1 MGLMYLAKQYRL
13 TGAVVKTLPDSGGPA
28 VVVIGSDGNGDA
40 MTAELWGPPG
50 VWSVPPDNTF
60 GARLPVGGGNFGVVA
75 ATHHYKTPSPVT
87 AKGETAVGSTTPDG
101 LTVKAVAIARADGT
115 WEINGSG
122 KRLVLWD
129 DLTTALATFLTALKA
144 HLTAAGDPSAG
155 TLTLDISATKTTTL
169 KTGG

>member
-1 MGLMYLAKQYRL
+1 MGLLNRVLQLKSARVEASLEGGNAK
-13 TGAVVKTLPDSGGPA
+13 VVKA
-28 VVVIGSDGNGDA
+28 DGKAFG
-40 MTAELWGPPG
+40 TIITPE
-50 VWSVPPDNTF
+50 VWSVAGVWAVPPDGST
-60 GARLPVGGGNFGVVA
+60 GVYLPIGGSENWGVVVA
-75 ATHHYKTPSPVT
+75 VQNYGVAPPTL
-87 AKGETAVGSTTPDG
+87 AKGETAIGSTTADG
-101 LTVKAVAIARADGT
+101 ATIKALAVARADGT
-115 WEINGSG
+115 WEINGST